1 MALAL
6 VVMLI
11 WLLSDEW
18 IRTIEFHLPP
28 SSRSPRSDP
37 DAGRKTKNPSRVRE
51 VCARVWG
58 TVAVPYGVVRN
69 GHCGPAR
76 LLPII
81 MTNED
86 TASVWHSIRSVTA
99 VSQNAVVTLLASSRG
114 AR

>member
-1 MALAL
+1 M
-6 VVMLI
+6 
-11 WLLSDEW
+11 
-18 IRTIEFHLPP
+18 R
-28 SSRSPRSDP
+28 
-37 DAGRKTKNPSRVRE
+37 AGKRKNPSRVRE

-86 TASVWHSIRSVTA
+86 TAAVWHSAGRLTA
-99 VSQNAVVTLLASSRG
+99 VSQDAVVTPVASSGG